1 MSGASPR
8 RELPIPPAAAA
19 LARETARLASFPAV
33 WLALREAI
41 EDPGSSL
48 DDVCDIL
55 RRDPALVAGLLRI
68 ANSAWLG
75 HGRQAASLPQAASLL
90 GMFRIHDLVLATSV
104 MRAFPRVP
112 AAVFD
117 MGRFWHA
124 SLLAATAAR
133 RLADAEQIVDSDRVF
148 LHGLLAQIGRLVALL
163 RRPDD
168 CRALLAETGGRLRGL
183 DALERQRWGYD
194 YADLGAALI
203 DAWGLP
209 AEFAL
214 PVFAH
219 VAPGRRGAS
228 SPIAGLTHVAVVI
241 AVGIDADDEV
251 ADIAAAVEFAIWER
265 YALTPA
271 SFTELVDRTRSEA
284 AGLANL
290 FVAA

>member
-1 MSGASPR
+1 MSDASPK
-8 RELPIPPAAAA
+8 RELPIPPAATA

-48 DDVCDIL
+48 DEVCAIL
-55 RRDPALVAGLLRI
+55 KRDPALVAGLLRI
-68 ANSAWLG
+68 ANSAWFG
-75 HGRQAASLPQAASLL
+75 HGRQVASLPQAASLL
-90 GMFRIHDLVLATSV
+90 GMFRIHDFVLATSV
-104 MRAFPRVP
+104 IRAFPRVP
-112 AAVFD
+112 AELFD
-117 MGRFWHA
+117 MRRFWRA

-168 CRALLAETGGRLRGL
+168 CRALLAATGGRLRGL
-183 DALERQRWGYD
+183 AALERQRWGYD

-209 AEFAL
+209 SEFAL

-219 VAPGRRGAS
+219 LAPGRRIAT
-228 SPIAGLTHVAVVI
+228 SPVVGLTHVAVAV
-241 AVGIDADDEV
+241 AVGIDAEEDV
-251 ADIAAAVEFAIWER
+251 ADIAASVEFGTWE
-265 YALTPA
+265 YFGLTPA
-271 SFTELVDRTRSEA
+271 SFAALVDFTRSETA
-284 AGLANL
+284 KLASL